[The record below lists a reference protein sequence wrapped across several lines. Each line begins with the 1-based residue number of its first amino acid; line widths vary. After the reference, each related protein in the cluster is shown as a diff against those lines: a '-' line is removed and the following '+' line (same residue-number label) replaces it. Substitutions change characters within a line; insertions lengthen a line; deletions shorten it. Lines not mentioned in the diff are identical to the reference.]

1 MEYRLNYGNGQ
12 VSETME
18 PYSAAVDAYRAQ
30 VRFDR
35 DLHQS
40 SGDLQIEVYDGG
52 GVWFAL
58 GGTAGKPNVP

>member
-52 GVWFAL
+52 GVWFA
-58 GGTAGKPNVP
+58 